1 MKRVLILLAGFLLS
15 LSYSSAVY
23 AQNTSLVPDQ
33 NPNHEISRSKYLQL
47 ADSLTR
53 TQGTTV
59 QNTYKAYD
67 WYTAREERRALRRE
81 RNHLE
86 RLYSPSYYPNSYFSF
101 GYSNYYSPWGFNY
114 NWNWNRHRYNR
125 W

>member
-15 LSYSSAVY
+15 LSYSSAVH
-23 AQNTSLVPDQ
+23 AQNTSLLPDQ
-33 NPNHEISRSKYLQL
+33 NPNHEISRSKYIQL

-86 RLYSPSYYPNSYFSF
+86 RLYSPSYYPSANFNF

>member
-15 LSYSSAVY
+15 LSYSSAVH

-33 NPNHEISRSKYLQL
+33 NPNYQISRSKYLQL

-53 TQGTTV
+53 TQGITV

-86 RLYSPSYYPNSYFSF
+86 RLYSPSYYPSSYFNF